1 MEFRNCGIVKREGKR
16 EGGEGRTEGGEGARE
31 KGKEEER
38 EKRRKEGKKGGREWD
53 GGGRERGHA
62 IFKEFV
68 NLKELWN
75 FGFVEL

>member
-1 MEFRNCGIVKREGKR
+1 MEIRNCGIVKREGKR
-16 EGGEGRTEGGEGARE
+16 EGGEGARE

-38 EKRRKEGKKGGREWD
+38 EERRKEGKKGGREWD
-53 GGGRERGHA
+53 GGGRERGLA

-75 FGFVEL
+75 FGIVEL